1 MGGVEEHEMVTKRQE
16 LAKQEIIKS
25 LERLPDDANLGDFID
40 HLSYLYGIEQGLAD
54 VEAGRVFSHEE
65 VLEHIKLWLK

>member
-1 MGGVEEHEMVTKRQE
+1 MGDVEEHEMVTKRQE
-16 LAKQEIIKS
+16 LTKQEIMKS

-40 HLSYLYGIEQGLAD
+40 HLTYLYGIEQGLAD

-65 VLEHIKLWLK
+65 VLEHIKTWRK